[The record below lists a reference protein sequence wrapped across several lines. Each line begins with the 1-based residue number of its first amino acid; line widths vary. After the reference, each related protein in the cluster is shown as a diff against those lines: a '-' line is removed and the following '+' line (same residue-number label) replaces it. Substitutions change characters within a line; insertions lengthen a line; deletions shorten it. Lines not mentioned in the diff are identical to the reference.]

1 MTEIIHVQT
10 HLGITSISSND
21 VVVVQSLSCAQITV
35 TPRTAAHLASLCFTI
50 SRSFAQIHVH

>member
-21 VVVVQSLSCAQITV
+21 VVFQSLSCVQITV